1 MRAKKLFS
9 FFLSVLLLAQC
20 GMILPGAAAD
30 SGSTLYEQ
38 TAPATP
44 AAIRKMWAS
53 NTPILSATMTTTDG
67 STRSAAAF
75 ACSQG
80 GITPKGQSV
89 TLQVADL
96 ALDTGAYGDIELTFR
111 YAIDDRNC
119 PPPFDALN
127 DFRVYAS
134 TDGGATWSTDFVTMK
149 RHDLVDYASFSETS
163 TGPVYDVVTEDISS
177 LVTEGQTIN
186 RLKIMPFG
194 VFTQMWYMLYVPS
207 ITIKGYEG
215 KSPVPAAAAAAPE
228 YITMGEDTARQIVV
242 EQAYRVLSFPWTTDA
257 LFVTDN
263 HGTPL
268 NHYPGWL
275 YRGPVYVGKG
285 TDASWEMYLAAH
297 DSNGKYIKGL
307 DSATAIGMQCINYT
321 YSALSAVTPAKIHSL
336 GVAKYFLP
344 LLGGL
349 TNKTRT
355 HEAPVIIDENDE
367 QAVYKAYAMAKPGD
381 LIMNTGHARIVT
393 VAPKVTYNADGT
405 IDSERSAIGLSE
417 TAGGNQYFWL
427 TSAGKS
433 VVTTLSPDEYKE
445 ANPTHT
451 YLYGTTMRVDLAY
464 TFAQLYDTDYLPY
477 TLPEYTRGQIAK
489 QQLTMPV
496 CSESG
501 DLTANGFKAV
511 VGSNYY
517 IAQTTL
523 TLTDKT
529 SGKVVYTETCSEH
542 ESTDNNA
549 LVSSADL
556 NAALKSLKTG
566 SYQLT
571 LDVRSGPITRILGK
585 PPVTRMCT
593 LDFTVN

>member
-44 AAIRKMWAS
+44 AAIRKVWAS
-53 NTPILSATMTTTDG
+53 NTSISAGTMTATDG
-67 STRSAAAF
+67 KTIPTAKY
-75 ACSQG
+75 ACSQDS
-80 GITPKGQSV
+80 ITPKGQPLTLEV
-89 TLQVADL
+89 TDL
-96 ALDTGAYGDIELTFR
+96 AIDTGAYGEIELTFR
-111 YAIDDRNC
+111 YGIDDRNC
-119 PPPFDALN
+119 PPPVNCLN

-149 RHDLVDYASFSETS
+149 RHDLVDYSAFSASS

-177 LVTEGQTIN
+177 LVSEGQTIN
-186 RLKIMPFG
+186 RLKILPLGTFLN
-194 VFTQMWYMLYVPS
+194 MWYELSVVS
-207 ITIKGYEG
+207 ISIKGYQG
-215 KSPVPAAAAAAPE
+215 KSAVPAASAPE
-228 YITMGEDTARQIVV
+228 YITVDENTARQIVV
-242 EQAYRVLSFPWTTDA
+242 EQAYQILSFPWTTDE
-257 LFVTDN
+257 LLVTDN
-263 HGTPL
+263 HGNTL
-268 NHYPGWL
+268 NHFPGWL

-321 YSALSAVTPAKIHSL
+321 YAALSAVTPAKIHSL
-336 GVAKYFLP
+336 GIAKYFLP

-355 HEAPVIIDENDE
+355 HEAPVIIAENDE
-367 QAVYKAYAMAKPGD
+367 QAVYRAYALAKPGD
-381 LIMNTGHARIVT
+381 LIMNTGHARLVT
-393 VAPKVTYNADGT
+393 VAPKVVYNEDGT
-405 IDSERSAIGLSE
+405 INSERSAVGLSE
-417 TAGGNQYFWL
+417 TAGSNQYFWL
-427 TSAGKS
+427 TPDGKS
-433 VVTTLSPDEYKE
+433 VVSALEPEEYKA
-445 ANPTHT
+445 ANSTHT

-464 TFAQLYDTDYLPY
+464 TFAQLYDDSYLPY
-477 TLPEYTRGQIAK
+477 TLPEYAAGKIAK

-496 CSESG
+496 CSEAG

-529 SGKVVYTETCSEH
+529 SGKVVYTETCSEY
-542 ESTDNNA
+542 E
-549 LVSSADL
+549 SADNDAL
-556 NAALKSLKTG
+556 IRSAGLDAALKTLKVG